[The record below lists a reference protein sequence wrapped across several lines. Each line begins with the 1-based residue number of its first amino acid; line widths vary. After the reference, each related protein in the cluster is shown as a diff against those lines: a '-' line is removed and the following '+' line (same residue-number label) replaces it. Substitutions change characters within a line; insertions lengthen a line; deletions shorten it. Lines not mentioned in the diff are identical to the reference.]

1 MARFRTRWIETGLY
15 KTPAGL
21 AKVLSLKSANRLPM
35 ASEKH
40 EPIVKIRS
48 EMAILT
54 GERGMLMMVLKSDI
68 KIMFPQTLENLALF
82 WNLGPVNNLAEIQ
95 LKL

>member
-1 MARFRTRWIETGLY
+1 MYVARRSPI
-15 KTPAGL
+15 
-21 AKVLSLKSANRLPM
+21 

-40 EPIVKIRS
+40 DPTVKIRS
-48 EMAILT
+48 ERAILRA
-54 GERGMLMMVLKSDI
+54 ERGILRVVLKFGM

-82 WNLGPVNNLAEIQ
+82 WNLGPVTNIAEIQ